1 MASLRETVKRENKNV
16 FKISVQS
23 VPLILLKIMKIS
35 LAQINQFELETGI
48 RPDLFRFRKAG
59 LKF

>member
-35 LAQINQFELETGI
+35 LAQLISLRWKRESDQTCFCLE
-48 RPDLFRFRKAG
+48 RLV
-59 LKF
+59 